1 MIQEDFKRRVPLLDT
16 RLLCIAGLVPTC
28 DIAADIGADHGRLSC
43 HLLANNI
50 CRHMIVSDISPD
62 SLSKSR
68 HLLAL
73 HSLDHRADF
82 VVADGLD
89 AIMNPPVDAVVIAGM
104 GGRTIADI
112 LKKHD
117 RIGNAKLIVS
127 AHTDNYLL
135 RQRLFEYGFCFEEEV
150 VIRSNGRFYTVLTA
164 RRGQCNY
171 TQRELYIGPTLS
183 GDCLLD
189 YLEWRKN
196 VVGICRDRASKLHL
210 GWLIEEINNEKSK
223 QSNNI

>member
-1 MIQEDFKRRVPLLDT
+1 M
-16 RLLCIAGLVPTC
+16 
-28 DIAADIGADHGRLSC
+28 
-43 HLLANNI
+43 
-50 CRHMIVSDISPD
+50 
-62 SLSKSR
+62 
-68 HLLAL
+68 AL